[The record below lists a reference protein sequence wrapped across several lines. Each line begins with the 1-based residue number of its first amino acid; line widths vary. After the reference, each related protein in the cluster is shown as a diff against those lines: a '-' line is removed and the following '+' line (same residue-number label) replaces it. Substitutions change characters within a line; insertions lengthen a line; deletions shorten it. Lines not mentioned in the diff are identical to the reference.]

1 MHREKRDKYVSLGE
15 NQYNNNNNNN
25 NNNRLDHAPRNI
37 ITLLSTTR
45 TILNRINKSPTKAI
59 ETDQDDR
66 SDTHPG

>member
-1 MHREKRDKYVSLGE
+1 MGKKYVSLGE
-15 NQYNNNNNNN
+15 NQYTTT

-45 TILNRINKSPTKAI
+45 TILNRIRKSPTKAI
-59 ETDQDDR
+59 ETDQDNR